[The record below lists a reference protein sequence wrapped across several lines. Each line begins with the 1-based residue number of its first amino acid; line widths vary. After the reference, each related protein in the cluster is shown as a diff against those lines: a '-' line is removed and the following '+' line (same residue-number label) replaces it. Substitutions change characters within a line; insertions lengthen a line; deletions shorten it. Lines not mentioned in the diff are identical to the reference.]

1 MTKDELK
8 WRPVKLKVPGQER
21 WAEAVVIDVR
31 PIMRESY
38 YEIEYIGLTE
48 GGLFWHNTIVIAEDP
63 NIAGFDTEEELVG
76 SKIKALEKFSQ
87 RWKHE
92 MLKKSFQSK
101 HDGPER
107 VLYRE
112 LLYKEDTSKYNLA
125 KYF

>member
-8 WRPVKLKVPGQER
+8 WRPVKLKAPGQGR
-21 WAEAVVIDVR
+21 WIEAVIINIK
-31 PIMRESY
+31 PIMLKSY
-38 YEIEYIGLTE
+38 HDIEYIGLTE
-48 GGLFWHNTIVIAEDP
+48 DNVFSYNTIVIEADP
-63 NIAGFDTEEELVG
+63 NVAGFDTEEELID
-76 SKIKALEKFSQ
+76 SKIKALEKFSK

-101 HDGPER
+101 YRGPED

-112 LLYKEDTSKYNLA
+112 LLYKEDTSKYNLT